1 MTKTFSL
8 VSHKYDTLSANGGF
22 AMFLTSKLITC
33 FYWQFHFENE
43 ILVNYLFTQWKWT
56 YILDFGPWKW
66 SALNMGYMDKHPS
79 RMQGSGQGRGARG
92 SNFFGV
98 APTCHP
104 DQCNARQGY
113 LERPL
118 YGLNPSLMIA
128 YKYSSK
134 HIPWCVKIIFQ
145 LPTINLFETTITIK
159 NCNHRRWLSITFFI
173 SITMFCGTDNILWNI
188 VNTTKYFYGIE

>member
-1 MTKTFSL
+1 MLLLTISL
-8 VSHKYDTLSANGGF
+8 
-22 AMFLTSKLITC
+22 
-33 FYWQFHFENE
+33 
-43 ILVNYLFTQWKWT
+43 WKWNPSQLLIYSMKVKI
-56 YILDFGPWKW
+56 YIGFWTLEMKCIEYGLYGQASFKN
-66 SALNMGYMDKHPS
+66 A
-79 RMQGSGQGRGARG
+79 RSGQGRGARG

-104 DQCNARQGY
+104 DQCNARKGY

-159 NCNHRRWLSITFFI
+159 NCNQRRWLSITFFI